1 MINFPGPLNSG
12 LLRGNVPEAPSNP
25 VLQNRFFYQ
34 IALCGKDSLTGS
46 LDNTKAMG
54 TVGRDGRGRKGLEYL
69 GSQRA
74 ATELGQGTWP
84 WG

>member
-1 MINFPGPLNSG
+1 MS
-12 LLRGNVPEAPSNP
+12 LRHLPIQSYRTV
-25 VLQNRFFYQ
+25 FYQ